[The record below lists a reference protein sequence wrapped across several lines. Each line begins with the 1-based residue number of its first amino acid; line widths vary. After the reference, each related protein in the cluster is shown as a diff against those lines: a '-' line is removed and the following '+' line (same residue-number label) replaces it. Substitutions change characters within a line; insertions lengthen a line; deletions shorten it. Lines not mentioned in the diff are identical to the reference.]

1 MITVGVS
8 RVHNSSVALLKEGD
22 LLFHLENERLSNIKY
37 DAYPFLAL
45 GQLPKYVDYVD
56 NICLAGVSKTP
67 AVECF
72 KSNDAYTTLIS
83 QLNKKFFDRE
93 KTIIDLW
100 EHHHQLHASCAFYN
114 SGFDQALCI
123 IKDGMGSDFSINDP
137 RFLEGSVGRE
147 IGTTFIA
154 EYPARFEMID
164 KHVMVPFECNTTID
178 GGKVR
183 VSNNAGEG
191 LAFQQVSMMY
201 GFHALDAGK
210 IMGMSSYG
218 KYDSQIPP
226 IYNDD
231 GLINKE
237 LFDIKE
243 KHLHNTYVNY
253 KKFPYLTNEDFQIRA
268 NFAFALQRAT
278 EQRVKEYILT
288 MVEKTG
294 IKNVCLS
301 GGYFLNC
308 VANYEFLKDLP
319 DDINIYAEPISS
331 DAGTSIGAAKIVWHD
346 FSGDT
351 TIRKQETIYHGLHHH
366 YELKDIKSK
375 LLPDEDIDT
384 VEYSDIAKL
393 ISNRNIVAMYQGR
406 SEAGPRALGN
416 RSILYD
422 PRDPTGKDTV
432 NIIKKREWFRPFAGS
447 VLEEKAKEWFDMR
460 CLDQSPFMMYAVD
473 VLPHKQKEI
482 PSITHVDGTCRVQT
496 VNCNQNY
503 HFYNLI
509 KEFYKLT
516 NVPILFNTSF
526 NLAGECIV
534 ETLDNALDTLR
545 RSNIEYLYLPEF
557 KILITIKNNE

>member
-1 MITVGVS
+1 
-8 RVHNSSVALLKEGD
+8 
-22 LLFHLENERLSNIKY
+22 
-37 DAYPFLAL
+37 
-45 GQLPKYVDYVD
+45 
-56 NICLAGVSKTP
+56 
-67 AVECF
+67 
-72 KSNDAYTTLIS
+72 
-83 QLNKKFFDRE
+83 
-93 KTIIDLW
+93 
-100 EHHHQLHASCAFYN
+100 
-114 SGFDQALCI
+114 
-123 IKDGMGSDFSINDP
+123 
-137 RFLEGSVGRE
+137 
-147 IGTTFIA
+147 
-154 EYPARFEMID
+154 
-164 KHVMVPFECNTTID
+164 
-178 GGKVR
+178 
-183 VSNNAGEG
+183 
-191 LAFQQVSMMY
+191 
-201 GFHALDAGK
+201 
-210 IMGMSSYG
+210 MGMSSYG

-226 IYNDD
+226 IYNND

>member
-22 LLFHLENERLSNIKY
+22 LLFHIENERLSNIKY
-37 DAYPFLAL
+37 DAYPFLAIN
-45 GQLPKYVDYVD
+45 QLPKYVDYVD
-56 NICLAGVSKTP
+56 NICLAGVGKTP
-67 AVECF
+67 VIECF
-72 KSNDAYTTLIS
+72 KSNDAYTTAIS
-83 QLNKKFFDRE
+83 QQTKKFFDRE

-100 EHHHQLHASCAFYN
+100 EYHHQMHASCAFYN
-114 SGFDQALCI
+114 SGFDHALCI
-123 IKDGMGSDFSINDP
+123 IKDGMGSEFSIKDP

-154 EYPARFEMID
+154 EYPSRFETID
-164 KHVMVPFECNTTID
+164 KHVMVPFECNTFID
-178 GGKVR
+178 NGKVR

-191 LAFQQVSMMY
+191 LAFQQVSMMF

-210 IMGMSSYG
+210 VMGMSSYG
-218 KYDSQIPP
+218 VYDENIPP
-226 IYNDD
+226 IYDAD

-237 LFDIKE
+237 LFDIRD
-243 KHLHNTYVNY
+243 KHLHKTYVNY
-253 KKFPYLTNEDFQIRA
+253 NRFSYLDTEDFQIKA

-278 EQRVKEYILT
+278 EQKVKEYILK

-319 DDINIYAEPISS
+319 EDIKIYAEPISS
-331 DAGTSIGAAKIVWHD
+331 DAGTSIGAAKLVWHD

-351 TIRKQETIYHGLHHH
+351 TIRKQETIYYGSKLQ

-375 LLPDEDIDT
+375 LLPHEELDT
-384 VEYSDIAKL
+384 VEYSDVAKL
-393 ISNRNIVAMYQGR
+393 IADRNIVAIFQGR

-422 PRDPTGKDTV
+422 PRDPNGKDTV
-432 NIIKKREWFRPFAGS
+432 NIVKQREWFRPFAGS

-460 CLDQSPFMMYAVD
+460 SLDQSPFMMFAVN
-473 VLPHKQKEI
+473 VLKEKQKDI
-482 PSITHVDGTCRVQT
+482 PAITHVDGTCRVQT
-496 VNCNQNY
+496 VNDKQNF

-509 KEFYKLT
+509 NEFYKLT

-526 NLAGECIV
+526 NLAGECMV
-534 ETLDNALDTLR
+534 ETLDNAIDTLR
-545 RSNIEYLYLPEF
+545 RSKIEYLYLPEF